1 MYGFPV
7 YIDGYEDYSTEADM
21 VRLARSEYNRL
32 GLSIFES
39 FEEYMQDKEE
49 CEH

>member
-1 MYGFPV
+1 MFPC
-7 YIDGYEDYSTEADM
+7 YIDGYEDYNTEAQTIEEQ
-21 VRLARSEYNRL
+21 RKLYRQY

-49 CEH
+49 EER

>member
-1 MYGFPV
+1 MFPV
-7 YIDGYEDYSTEADM
+7 YIDGYEDYATEAEKIQTARDDY
-21 VRLARSEYNRL
+21 RLF

-49 CEH
+49 EE

>member
-1 MYGFPV
+1 MFPC
-7 YIDGYEDYSTEADM
+7 YIDGYEDYNDTESN
-21 VRLARSEYNRL
+21 RIQQARNDYRRF

-49 CEH
+49 EE